1 MSAALRLREDYDA
14 QELRGLARA
23 SRDADQTR
31 RLLALA
37 AIYEGA
43 SRGAAAAIGG
53 VQRQTVRDWVAA
65 FNAHGPAGLIDGK
78 APGQRPLLNPEQRQ
92 VLRRIVE
99 AGPDPAVDGVVR
111 WRLIDLAQW
120 IFAEFGIAISKQ
132 TLSRMLRQM
141 GYRKLSARPRHHAQ
155 DLAAP
160 AVFKKALPPAWQ
172 RSPEATRQAGR

>member
-1 MSAALRLREDYDA
+1 
-14 QELRGLARA
+14 
-23 SRDADQTR
+23 
-31 RLLALA
+31 
-37 AIYEGA
+37 
-43 SRGAAAAIGG
+43 
-53 VQRQTVRDWVAA
+53 
-65 FNAHGPAGLIDGK
+65 
-78 APGQRPLLNPEQRQ
+78 
-92 VLRRIVE
+92 
-99 AGPDPAVDGVVR
+99 VDGVVR

-172 RSPEATRQAGR
+172 RSPGAMRQAGR

>member
-1 MSAALRLREDYDA
+1 MSAALRLREDYGA
-14 QELRGLARA
+14 RELRVQARV

-92 VLRRIVE
+92 MLKRIVE
-99 AGPDPAVDGVVR
+99 DGPDPAVDGVVR

-120 IFAEFGIAISKQ
+120 IFAEFSIAISKQ